1 MYLPLS
7 RLYRCV
13 NAHFE
18 DAPPALMPPSKPEH
32 DHPEQEPEDKPRVA
46 GGHPP
51 PPPPP
56 PDDWD
61 YAADAEDEA
70 PGPSWRWTGSWDDTD
85 SYTVGW
91 GPPWGKEE
99 NPATLHPDGET
110 IRYSITGSN
119 NTGTTGFLSIIS
131 GTERGWVLAS
141 FSGAEVLTCTVK
153 NLAGKTL
160 PGTWSFVRQQFTPDE
175 RLPTVDN
182 TWTLSITVAHGNAE
196 DVNTHFIDEEPAPPE
211 PSGWRYTGSW
221 DASDSYTEGWGP
233 EWGADPHP
241 ASLHP
246 SVYSI
251 HGSNNTGTHGTLSIL
266 SAKTRGWVLVSFSG
280 AHVLDV
286 HVKCGCPMP
295 ESLPLLSASAATR
308 APATW
313 RLSDALVETASCP
326 AMAGK
331 WSEEEQEWTPD
342 HRAPTVDATC
352 TVDVTVAK
360 GNLEDVNAHFI
371 DKPGVKPQ
379 PDDRHAPPPPPDD
392 WDYAADADGEEPGGG
407 AAPPQTVCKGNW
419 RWTGS
424 WDGSDSYTRGWG
436 PEWGDDENPPSHHP
450 LYHSIHGSNNTGTVG
465 HLSITSGVNRGWI
478 KASFSG
484 AEVLTCSVAN
494 YDGSKALAGS

>member
-1 MYLPLS
+1 M
-7 RLYRCV
+7 
-13 NAHFE
+13 
-18 DAPPALMPPSKPEH
+18 
-32 DHPEQEPEDKPRVA
+32 
-46 GGHPP
+46 
-51 PPPPP
+51 
-56 PDDWD
+56 
-61 YAADAEDEA
+61 
-70 PGPSWRWTGSWDDTD
+70 
-85 SYTVGW
+85 
-91 GPPWGKEE
+91 
-99 NPATLHPDGET
+99 
-110 IRYSITGSN
+110 
-119 NTGTTGFLSIIS
+119 
-131 GTERGWVLAS
+131 LAS

-153 NLAGKTL
+153 NLAGKAL

-196 DVNTHFIDEEPAPPE
+196 DVNTHFIDEVPALPE

-251 HGSNNTGTHGTLSIL
+251 RGSNNTGAHGTLAIL
-266 SAKTRGWVLVSFSG
+266 AAKARGWVLVSFSG
-280 AHVLDV
+280 AQVLDV
-286 HVKCGCPMP
+286 HVQCGCPMS
-295 ESLPLLSASAATR
+295 ESPALASASTRTPTR
-308 APATW
+308 AQASW
-313 RLSDALVETASCP
+313 KMSDALVEAAGCP
-326 AMAGK
+326 ATPGK
-331 WSEEEQEWTPD
+331 WSVEEQEWTPD

-352 TVDVTVAK
+352 TVDVTVAT

-371 DKPGVKPQ
+371 DKPGVTPQ
-379 PDDRHAPPPPPDD
+379 PEDRHAPPPPPDD
-392 WDYAADADGEEPGGG
+392 WDHSADAEDEEPGGG
-407 AAPPQTVCKGNW
+407 AAPPQSVCKGNW

-465 HLSITSGVNRGWI
+465 HLSVTSGVNRGWI

-484 AEVLTCSVAN
+484 SEVLSCSVAN
-494 YDGSKALAGS
+494 YDGSRKLAGSWNLVTQQWTPAKRGPTVGAQWFMTITVAPHTCEDVNVHFIDEVREDSWRYTGSWDDPAAPSYTHEWGPAWGKDEQPASKHPEVYSIKGSDNVGGSGALS